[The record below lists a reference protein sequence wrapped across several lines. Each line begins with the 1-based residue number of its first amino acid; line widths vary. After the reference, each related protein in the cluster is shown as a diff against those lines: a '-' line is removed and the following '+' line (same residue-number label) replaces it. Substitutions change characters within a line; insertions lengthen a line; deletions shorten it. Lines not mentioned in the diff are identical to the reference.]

1 MVPGRADLRPDM
13 PQAGRDGGEESGRRS
28 PLAYR
33 NGSQHPDQREI
44 QGLRASAETVC
55 AGLPDEETEGER
67 RRTAQILYRRQPSG
81 HHQQGDVRCSARG
94 TPEAERLKGHVA
106 RKRRICLQGEMR
118 MLRGL
123 VRGDDLAFQ

>member
-1 MVPGRADLRPDM
+1 MEHETFHSQMMYSVTMAIPDM

-33 NGSQHPDQREI
+33 NGSQYPDQREI

-67 RRTAQILYRRQPSG
+67 RRTAQVLY
-81 HHQQGDVRCSARG
+81 
-94 TPEAERLKGHVA
+94 
-106 RKRRICLQGEMR
+106 
-118 MLRGL
+118 
-123 VRGDDLAFQ
+123 